1 MMTRRTVLTSGAATA
16 MTAGA
21 TDPLATLLDGGGDP
35 GLAVPAWAGITG
47 PARRGRPALA
57 RADGLANIAAG
68 RAMTADTPVR
78 IASISKLVATLGFM
92 TLVEAGRVGLD
103 DDAGEI
109 LGFRLRHPRFP
120 AERITPKRLLSHT
133 AGLRNGPSYP
143 VGFGRP
149 LGAALSPDGA
159 QWDDGA
165 WFGAADEPPG
175 DWFAY
180 ADVNFAVI
188 AQIIERVS
196 GQRFDRFMTDR
207 LFRPLG
213 LDCGYNWSGVSQ
225 AARDRAGTLYRKA
238 PSDEGPYD
246 PAGPWIAQLDETVPA
261 APVISHPRAPDAGN
275 RPLDSYRPGE
285 NGFVFSPQ
293 GGLRASAADLGRI
306 AALIALGGGS
316 ILKPGTLAQMTTPV
330 WRYDGKRP
338 NGDAYG
344 GSILA
349 YGLACQTLT
358 GAEGDRLFDGCAGW
372 IGHPGDAYGLTSG
385 LWVDPK
391 SGRYFTYVITGEA
404 RSLKANKGRSGF
416 TRQDEQLAA
425 ALAAT

>member
-21 TDPLATLLDGGGDP
+21 PDPLAGLLTGDGDP
-35 GLAVPAWAGITG
+35 GLVVPAWAATAG
-47 PARRGRPALA
+47 PARRGRPAFA
-57 RADGLANIAAG
+57 RAEGLANIAAG
-68 RAMTADTPVR
+68 RAMTVDTPVR

-92 TLVEAGRVGLD
+92 TLVEAGKVALD
-103 DDAGEI
+103 DDAGDI
-109 LGFRLRHPRFP
+109 LGFRLRHPLFP
-120 AERITPKRLLSHT
+120 AERITPQRLLSHT

-149 LGAALSPDGA
+149 LEAALTPGGA

-165 WFGAADEPPG
+165 WFGPAGEPPG
-175 DWFAY
+175 EWFAY
-180 ADVNFAVI
+180 ADVNVAVI
-188 AQIIERVS
+188 AQIIERIS
-196 GQRFDRFMTDR
+196 GQRFDRFMTER

-225 AARDRAGTLYRKA
+225 AARDRAGALYRKA

-246 PAGPWIAQLDETVPA
+246 PAGPWIAQLDETVPT
-261 APVISHPRAPDAGN
+261 APAIAHPRASEAGE
-275 RPLDSYRPGE
+275 RSLDSYRPGE

-306 AALIALGGGS
+306 AALLALGGGPL
-316 ILKPGTLAQMTTPV
+316 LKPATLARMTTPV
-330 WRYDGKRP
+330 WRYDERRP

-358 GAEGDRLFDGCAGW
+358 GAAGDSLFDGCEGW

-391 SGRYFTYVITGEA
+391 TGRYFTYVITGEA
-404 RSLKANKGRSGF
+404 RSLKANRGRSGF
-416 TRQDEQLAA
+416 TRQEERLAGV
-425 ALAAT
+425 LAGA

>member
-16 MTAGA
+16 MTAVA

-35 GLAVPAWAGITG
+35 GLAVPAWAGVAG
-47 PARRGRPALA
+47 PARRDRPALA

-68 RAMTADTPVR
+68 RAMTVDTPVR

-109 LGFRLRHPRFP
+109 LGFRLRHPLFP
-120 AERITPKRLLSHT
+120 AERVTPRRLLSHT

-149 LGAALSPDGA
+149 LSAALSAGGA
-159 QWDDGA
+159 QWDDGD
-165 WFGAADEPPG
+165 WFGPANEPPG

-180 ADVNFAVI
+180 ADVNVAVI

-225 AARDRAGTLYRKA
+225 AGRDRAGTLYRKA
-238 PSDEGPYD
+238 ASDEGPYD
-246 PAGPWIAQLDETVPA
+246 PAGPWIAQLDETAPA
-261 APVISHPRAPDAGN
+261 APAVSHPRSSDAGD
-275 RPLDSYRPGE
+275 RSLDSYRPGE

-330 WRYDGKRP
+330 WRYDDKRP

-358 GAEGDRLFDGCAGW
+358 GAAGDRLFDGCAGW

-391 SGRYFTYVITGEA
+391 SGRYVTYVITGEA
-404 RSLKANKGRSGF
+404 RSLKTNKGRSGF
-416 TRQDEQLAA
+416 TRQEEQLAA